1 MAKAG
6 SGDVLTGLL
15 AGILAQGYNVRD
27 AGILGMYIHGYAG
40 DIARELFGENAMTP
54 SDQINQ
60 FGTAFGNLF

>member
-1 MAKAG
+1 
-6 SGDVLTGLL
+6 
-15 AGILAQGYNVRD
+15 VRD